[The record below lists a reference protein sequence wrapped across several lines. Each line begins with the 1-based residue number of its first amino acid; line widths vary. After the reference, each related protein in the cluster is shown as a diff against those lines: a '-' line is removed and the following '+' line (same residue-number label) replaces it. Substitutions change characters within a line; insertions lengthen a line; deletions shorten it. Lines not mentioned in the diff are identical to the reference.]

1 MDHYTPC
8 LLPKI
13 LRSRCFLFLLVDCA
27 TQEELETLVR
37 QTFFL
42 EGYGEAG
49 GRGGGGANKGCLPS
63 TKRFRKIWSESKW
76 SLTFWVVPKE
86 NFREQQNLWKGSPV
100 FLDRFD
106 VHFFKGIFYTSFRL
120 SLPFFG
126 KCIWFVQMVNEIL
139 RGRWPVLSFGTI
151 FPNRGSTGSPPMQII
166 NNSSLPKREIAW
178 DPN

>member
-49 GRGGGGANKGCLPS
+49 VRGGEGQTRVAYHL
-63 TKRFRKIWSESKW
+63 
-76 SLTFWVVPKE
+76 
-86 NFREQQNLWKGSPV
+86 Q
-100 FLDRFD
+100 
-106 VHFFKGIFYTSFRL
+106 
-120 SLPFFG
+120 
-126 KCIWFVQMVNEIL
+126 
-139 RGRWPVLSFGTI
+139 
-151 FPNRGSTGSPPMQII
+151 RGSGKSGQKV
-166 NNSSLPKREIAW
+166 NGA
-178 DPN
+178 